1 MQTAKNKS
9 KFKYTAH
16 VNISYCWLDDRQFS
30 LFRFIK
36 IVSLTSPFIILVS
49 LLLHI
54 FISLMILCYLT
65 WNRKD
70 FRPAY
75 SKLGSLASIFPKI
88 PLLGLTATA
97 TKTTQRKIE
106 ESLGMMEPT
115 VTVINPDRKNIYW
128 SSSRRGNHGNEKLL
142 SILDPLLNELRSQR
156 MDFPL
161 TIVYGT
167 LETISSCYEYFSSV
181 GDEQYEPVGAQKISR
196 NRLFTQFHAQYPEHE
211 RQRIVDELVQGMS
224 KLRIIFATVAF
235 GIGLDIKNIRQV
247 IHIGVPYSMEEYFQE
262 AGRAGR
268 DGLPAKSH
276 IYYNSYDVSKGKK
289 HLSQVMRDYVQ
300 KSQCKREMIL
310 RYFGFNVPPR
320 SGAGHECCD
329 YHQQNCDC
337 DDCVISHVSKMFV
350 DSTMHTEEAD
360 TADTPERECL
370 KQLEPDVE
378 AKLREELDL
387 FRLSLPGSGRSSVG
401 SISLSS
407 GISIDII
414 DKVVQNVF
422 FITSV
427 EEIESRF
434 PVYSRMNATAIW
446 AIVQKYI

>member
-1 MQTAKNKS
+1 M
-9 KFKYTAH
+9 
-16 VNISYCWLDDRQFS
+16 
-30 LFRFIK
+30 
-36 IVSLTSPFIILVS
+36 
-49 LLLHI
+49 
-54 FISLMILCYLT
+54 
-65 WNRKD
+65 
-70 FRPAY
+70 
-75 SKLGSLASIFPKI
+75 
-88 PLLGLTATA
+88 
-97 TKTTQRKIE
+97 
-106 ESLGMMEPT
+106 
-115 VTVINPDRKNIYW
+115 
-128 SSSRRGNHGNEKLL
+128 L